1 MHTQKNIHSAVRL
14 QNDIFR
20 RLVKWQL
27 MVVTT
32 CYCVDVDLQ
41 QFKLKVLDRKIQV
54 AAVSYLNTKPLVY
67 GFEKGMLKE
76 EMDLYFDYPAKVAE
90 MLTGDKA
97 DIGLIPVAAIPKLT
111 EHHIISDYGIAT
123 DGEVASVCLFS
134 DVPLKQIEVIYL
146 DYQSRTS
153 VALLQ
158 VLLKD
163 HWKIKPRLMAAS
175 PGFETQING
184 NTAGLV
190 IGDRALIQRKISK
203 YIFDLGTGWKEMT
216 GLPFV
221 FAAWVANKQLGEDFE
236 DAFNRANGFG
246 IAHIDQVVT
255 ENPYEAY
262 DLKKYYTQ
270 NISYR
275 FDDLKREGL
284 ALFLKKLERY

>member
-1 MHTQKNIHSAVRL
+1 MHTQKSIHSAVRL

-27 MVVTT
+27 MDVTT
-32 CYCVDVDLQ
+32 YCCVDVDLQ

-67 GFEKGMLKE
+67 GFEKGLLKAE
-76 EMDLYFDYPAKVAE
+76 IDLYFDYPAKVAE
-90 MLTGDKA
+90 MLTVNKA
-97 DIGLIPVAAIPKLT
+97 DIGLIPVAVIPELT

-134 DVPLKQIEVIYL
+134 DVPLQHIQVIYL

-163 HWKIKPRLMAAS
+163 HWKIKPQLMAAS
-175 PGFETQING
+175 PGFETRING

-190 IGDRALIQRKISK
+190 IGDRALNQRKISK
-203 YIFDLGTGWKEMT
+203 YIFDLGTAWKEMT

-221 FAAWVANKQLGEDFE
+221 FAAWVSNKELPALFKEK
-236 DAFNRANGFG
+236 FNKATAEGLQ
-246 IAHIDQVVT
+246 HIDEIVAA
-255 ENPYEAY
+255 NPLPMYS
-262 DLKKYYTQ
+262 LKEYYTK
-270 NISYR
+270 NISYKL
-275 FDDLKREGL
+275 DEKKLLGL
-284 ALFLKKLERY
+284 QLFLKLLSAS